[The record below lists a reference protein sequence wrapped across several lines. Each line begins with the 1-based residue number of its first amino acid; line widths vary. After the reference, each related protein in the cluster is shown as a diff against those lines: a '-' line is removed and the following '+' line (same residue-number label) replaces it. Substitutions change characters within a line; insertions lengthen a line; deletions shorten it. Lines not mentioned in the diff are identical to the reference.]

1 MLKGLHPSL
10 SFLFIIDLSPAV
22 AGSEVVS
29 LTVLVAHAVIVL
41 DAVVEE
47 KLGSFFA
54 CFPPICIQLA
64 PLMNPKSKIVVP
76 GCHASSWRLSSKLGQ
91 HPIRFVEHITL
102 LLYGHIR
109 RVLVG
114 ISV

>member
-1 MLKGLHPSL
+1 MLKGLHPCL
-10 SFLFIIDLSPAV
+10 SFLLVIDLSPAV
-22 AGSEVVS
+22 AGPEVVS

-54 CFPPICIQLA
+54 CFPPVCMQLA
-64 PLMNPKSKIVVP
+64 PLINAKSKIVVP
-76 GCHASSWRLSSKLGQ
+76 GCHASSWRLSSELGQ
-91 HPIRFVEHITL
+91 HPIRFVEHIAL
-102 LLYGHIR
+102 LLYRHVC

>member
-10 SFLFIIDLSPAV
+10 SFLLVIDLSPAV

-29 LTVLVAHAVIVL
+29 LTVLVTHAVIVL

-54 CFPPICIQLA
+54 CFPPVYIRLA
-64 PLMNPKSKIVVP
+64 LFINPTSKIVVP
-76 GCHASSWRLSSKLGQ
+76 GCHASSWRLSSELGQ
-91 HPIRFVEHITL
+91 HPIRFIEHIAL
-102 LLYGHIR
+102 LLYRHIC